1 MTAKTIILF
10 IVLQLLNVILHTV
23 RSILTVKGSKL
34 VASISSAVA
43 YGLYSVVTVIMVQ
56 NIDLWLVVVVTVVTN
71 LIGTYFSKWL
81 LERLKKDDLWE
92 VVATVSN
99 LDADRLKH
107 KLKDNQ
113 IECYYVV
120 LDNGT
125 AIVHIYSKTQKDS
138 EFIKMTVND
147 MGGHCV
153 AHTMDVQL

>member
-1 MTAKTIILF
+1 MIAKTIILF

-34 VASISSAVA
+34 VASISSAIA

-125 AIVHIYSKTQKDS
+125 AVVHIYSKSQKDS
-138 EFIKMTVND
+138 EFIKTTVSD

-153 AHTMDVQL
+153 AHTMDVRL